1 MRIDHWKLRTKALLP
16 LLIMAATLVGMVA
29 FGALRLSDISS
40 SANAIIQGRDL
51 GAQQMTRASR
61 DLTLLG
67 DDILAV
73 NTFGADSPEGKA
85 AIVDFQAAEGQARGL
100 LDEATNLLPGKEMEI
115 GKFMDHFAA
124 VRSQAKAAFA
134 KAREIGG
141 IDRQRRSP
149 A

>member
-61 DLTLLG
+61 TLTLLG

-100 LDEATNLLPGKEMEI
+100 LDEATNLLPDKGMEI
-115 GKFMDHFAA
+115 GKFLDHFAA

-134 KAREIGG
+134 KAREFGG